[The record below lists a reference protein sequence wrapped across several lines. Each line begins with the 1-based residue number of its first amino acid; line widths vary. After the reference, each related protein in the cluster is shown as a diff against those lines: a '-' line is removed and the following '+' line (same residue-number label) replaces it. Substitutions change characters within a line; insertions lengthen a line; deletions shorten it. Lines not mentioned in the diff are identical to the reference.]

1 MSNLINYM
9 SIIKWE
15 PFDDIDR
22 FFEGGLFSPQF
33 SKLGRDLAIDVYEE
47 GGNIVAEMNLPG
59 IDSDKVDI
67 SVVDHHLKV
76 KGSREEEKERK
87 EKNYYSKEIRRG
99 SFERVVRI
107 PDDVDADKA
116 TADYK
121 DGVLKIS
128 LPKKEGEKAKKV
140 KIGIN
145 K

>member
-1 MSNLINYM
+1 M

-15 PFDDIDR
+15 PFGDIDR
-22 FFEGGLFSPQF
+22 FFEEGFFSPQI
-33 SKLGRDLAIDVYEE
+33 SRLSRDLAIDVYED

-59 IDSDKVDI
+59 IDPSKVDI
-67 SVVDHHLKV
+67 SVVGHHLRV
-76 KGSREEEKERK
+76 SGHREEEKEKK

-107 PDDVDADKA
+107 PEDVDADKA
-116 TADYK
+116 KADYK

-128 LPKKEGEKAKKV
+128 LPKKGGEKTKKV
-140 KIGIN
+140 KIEVN